1 MREQGTGVA
10 GGSSGSSSHD
20 GAASREHIVSD
31 TSSDQDASDTAPF
44 AVRIARDVVR
54 VVGPDAVSF
63 LQGQLSQDVARLDVG
78 ACAWTFVL
86 QPQGKVDAWFRVTR
100 VAEDEYLCDV
110 DAGWGAAI
118 VTRLQRFKLRV
129 KVDIEL
135 LDWQCVAVREIA
147 AAAIDAV
154 ACGAVIAPP
163 VEWAGTFGVDLLG
176 PTVVAPSGVVE
187 ADRLEYD
194 TWRVAVGMPAMGA
207 ELDESTIPA
216 EAGVVDI
223 SVSFTKGCYTGQ
235 ELVARIDSRGNRTP
249 RNLRRVVLPRSR
261 DEPAFSAG
269 AELLAADGHAVG
281 VLTSVAGGLALAYVR
296 REVEPP
302 AVAFL
307 ARAGAVIEV
316 GVDLLPPH

>member
-1 MREQGTGVA
+1 M
-10 GGSSGSSSHD
+10 
-20 GAASREHIVSD
+20 
-31 TSSDQDASDTAPF
+31 QDASATSPF
-44 AVRIARDVVR
+44 AVRIAREVVR
-54 VVGPDAVSF
+54 VGGPDAVSF
-63 LQGQLSQDVARLDVG
+63 LQGQLSQDLARLDVG

-135 LDWQCVAVREIA
+135 LDWQCVAVRGIA
-147 AAAIDAV
+147 AVAIDGV

-163 VEWAGTFGVDLLG
+163 VDWAGTFGVDLLG
-176 PTVVAPSGVVE
+176 PTIVVPGGVVE
-187 ADRLEYD
+187 ADRLAYD

-249 RNLRRVVLPRSR
+249 RKLCRVVLPQSR
-261 DEPAFSAG
+261 DDAAFSSG

-281 VLTSVAGGLALAYVR
+281 VLTSVAHGLALAYVR

-307 ARAGAVIEV
+307 ARAGMGVGAVIEV
-316 GVDLLPPH
+316 TVEPLPPH